1 MLVTMRVM
9 RRVIVSVG
17 DDASC
22 EEGNSVARKI

>member
-17 DDASC
+17 DDASY
-22 EEGNSVARKI
+22 EEGNCECW